1 VTTFSRWLPA
11 ITQTPV
17 IRRSALTAAG
27 LAFVGGAIAGP
38 AVAAQAAPTHSPSPA
53 MHTVAMVTN
62 DKHDD
67 AKHDSGKHDDGK
79 HDNAKHD
86 SNKHDNDKQDNGKRD
101 SGTRD
106 KRRGPSAKELNA
118 DYQAQPNFYY
128 CGPAST
134 RIALSAD
141 GHMLTQD
148 DVAKKLGTT
157 EAGTN
162 SAEDTTRVLND
173 VVGAKVYK
181 TTAIPD
187 AKAKPE
193 QMDKL
198 QADVKNAIDN
208 NRAVVANIIGSST
221 DTNGVSHSYE
231 GGHYLAITGY
241 RDDGRALKIAD
252 PANVNGDN
260 SYWMNTTDM
269 ANWIA
274 TRGYSS

>member
-1 VTTFSRWLPA
+1 MTTFSRWLPA

-27 LAFVGGAIAGP
+27 LAFVGGAVAGP
-38 AVAAQAAPTHSPSPA
+38 AIAAQAAPAHGPA
-53 MHTVAMVTN
+53 MQPVSMQVNQGDNGNHG
-62 DKHDD
+62 DD
-67 AKHDSGKHDDGK
+67 S
-79 HDNAKHD
+79 NKHD
-86 SNKHDNDKQDNGKRD
+86 SNKHDSNKHDDKNKQDNGNKRD
-101 SGTRD
+101 N
-106 KRRGPSAKELNA
+106 RGPSAKELNA

-141 GHMLTQD
+141 GHQLTQD

-173 VVGAKVYK
+173 VVGGNNYK

-187 AKAKPE
+187 PAAKPD
-193 QMDKL
+193 QINKL
-198 QADVKNAIDN
+198 QTDVKNAIDN
-208 NRAVVANIIGSST
+208 NRAVVANIIGSTT
-221 DTNGVSHSYE
+221 DTDGTSHSYE
-231 GGHYLAITGY
+231 GGHYLAIVGY
-241 RDDGRALKIAD
+241 RDDARTVKIAD